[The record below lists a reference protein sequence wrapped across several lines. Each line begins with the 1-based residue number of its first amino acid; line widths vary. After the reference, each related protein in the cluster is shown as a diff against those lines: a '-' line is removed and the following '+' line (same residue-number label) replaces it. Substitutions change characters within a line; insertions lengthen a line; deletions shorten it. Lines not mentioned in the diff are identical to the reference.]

1 VGGLFEGQASCVVV
15 GCLLVGEGLLKC
27 SEELLAGD
35 MERLQVFGVG
45 SASSLS
51 VNFSFGGVRAGNAV
65 MQ

>member
-1 VGGLFEGQASCVVV
+1 
-15 GCLLVGEGLLKC
+15 LKC